1 MKTHV
6 PFPVPVLCAWARVR
20 ITKSKMSAPMISQIR
35 RLTYAKIRHFRHLN
49 RENYRILPKQF
60 NRNYEKT
67 VDQDVNSWSDEETTG
82 EHHED
87 GVREN
92 YPGHIPTTTFQK
104 VLLTVG
110 SAAMC
115 LYNPSRDDMVATLG
129 EVSGALA
136 IRKMK
141 EKMEEDP
148 VGRLILEEQPV
159 INTDTVSIEYLGSLP
174 EGTFGKEYWKFLSKN
189 GFSPD
194 SRLPIQF
201 VDDPDLM
208 YVMLRY
214 RQTHD
219 LYHAVLGMKPNMLG
233 EVAVKW
239 VEAFQTGLPMCAL
252 GAVFGPL
259 RLGPVHQKRHL
270 ETYLPWAI
278 RTGRDA
284 KFLMAVYWEKEWE
297 KDLDQLRTELNIEP
311 PPVLN

>member
-1 MKTHV
+1 
-6 PFPVPVLCAWARVR
+6 
-20 ITKSKMSAPMISQIR
+20 
-35 RLTYAKIRHFRHLN
+35 
-49 RENYRILPKQF
+49 
-60 NRNYEKT
+60 
-67 VDQDVNSWSDEETTG
+67 
-82 EHHED
+82 
-87 GVREN
+87 
-92 YPGHIPTTTFQK
+92 
-104 VLLTVG
+104 
-110 SAAMC
+110 MC
-115 LYNPSRDDMVATLG
+115 LYNPARDDMVATLG
-129 EVSGALA
+129 EVSGAWA

-148 VGRLILEEQPV
+148 VGSLILKEQPV
-159 INTDTVSIEYLGSLP
+159 INTNTVSIEYLGSLP
-174 EGTFGKEYWKFLSKN
+174 EGTFGKEYWKFLCKN

-201 VDDPDLM
+201 VDDPDLK

-259 RLGPVHQKRHL
+259 RLGPVHQKKYL
-270 ETYLPWAI
+270 EMYLSWAI

-311 PPVLN
+311 PPVLK